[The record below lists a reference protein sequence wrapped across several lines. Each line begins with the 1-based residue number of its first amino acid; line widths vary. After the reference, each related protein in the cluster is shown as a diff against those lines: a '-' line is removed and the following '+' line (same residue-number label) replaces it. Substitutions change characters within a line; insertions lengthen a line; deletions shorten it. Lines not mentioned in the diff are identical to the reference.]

1 MADGRRADGL
11 QFGSPQAVGS
21 QTVGPQDGGLG
32 AAGVAGA
39 GGAGLGAEGGAG
51 QWGDGGEL
59 EGAAAAAAAP
69 APARLITAGDLGFTA
84 DEAGIAGTS
93 YSGLVRMASGVSGF
107 AGIDGIGGEDAAA
120 EAAGAGWAAG
130 GGWRGWFSRNKLVLL
145 SYFSVFAIV
154 LAVYVVNGIYPFGQK
169 TIIKSDMAHSYV
181 PTMIELR
188 RILFEGHSLYY
199 SWNGGLGLNFIHNLS
214 QMAVSPFVLL
224 TFLFP
229 VKDVTEGIALLLLL
243 KIPFAAATV
252 NLYVRSRFR
261 LKDAAVVIIS
271 IVYALSAYVTAN
283 HFNTMWFEGVILLPL
298 IAMGIERLVKDRKSL
313 MYLLALSAA
322 IFTNYLIGFYL
333 CGFSLLYFI
342 ANLFFRKQWGD
353 KKELR
358 RSWLL
363 FLSRSLL
370 AAGLVGFFIIPVAIT
385 LQGTG
390 YISSTFP
397 SGFKINFPP
406 LKFISSHFWG
416 MYPSILTF
424 SSVSGP
430 NIYCGILTIVLLPLF
445 YFNRNIKLKEKLL
458 FTGLCLFIVAGFM
471 INLVD
476 FVYNGF
482 RFTSMFPHRFSFIY
496 SFLLIIMGVRAFLNL
511 DRKRLAVLFFSAP
524 AFAALVVANF
534 LLYPQRLNPDKVA
547 GVDYTPI
554 LEIMPG
560 VQKPGAIG
568 PDVLIVNISLI
579 AVFSA
584 LVFVYAKFKD
594 RRPML
599 ARALAISMA
608 VVTVAEISTS
618 AARNMGVMDELERDV
633 YMQYYD
639 DMQEV
644 SPRLADET
652 AFYRATFKH
661 NLSLS
666 DARLYN
672 YKDLSTFSAI
682 QADVTELGSRL
693 GLTSTLNS
701 MLTMNPTP
709 LVSSIFSVKYL
720 MDKTKA
726 LPKSFTIY
734 DYKWNSGSIY
744 VHENPFV
751 LPVGF
756 LVESDV
762 MMWDIESSDNVY
774 EVQNDFARKAA
785 GIDGTVMVPIV
796 FDEEPKPEFLTLTP
810 VEDEF
815 QKYTVDITE
824 DPATGNIPN
833 ITLHFTADKEGYM
846 NIHIRTSSST
856 SGRVYVTRSGSDKEE
871 YILNQTTGNLQGVL
885 DAGFV
890 NVGDKIKIIV
900 NMDRKRLDTD
910 DLDAFV
916 PFSQFDVNAAVMDQ
930 PVFEE
935 AIERFSRST
944 LDVKYF
950 DDTTIRGTI
959 SADRDGMLFTS
970 VASDGGWT
978 IVVDGKEREGVKI
991 GTALVG
997 VRLEA
1002 GEHEVELKYGLNGM
1016 WLGLLVSLA
1025 SVVAVLLIFLLPF
1038 LRRRGAGGADGA
1050 APGGIF
1056 DGGAAALPGEAAWSG
1071 GAARGDEAAWSGGE
1085 AARSGGATRGGPEQ
1099 GAGWGAG
1106 AGADG
1111 AGDEG
1116 GGAGA
1121 AGAGWGAG
1129 AAGAG
1134 FAGTGGAGAQGW
1146 GADAGADGVGTD
1158 GAGGA
1163 GLGAGAGARAAG
1175 AAGPGAGGAGAGASG
1190 AGIAGAGAAGAVA
1203 AGSARGGAAGGAG
1216 TAVAGAASGSGAGAA
1231 AMGARAAAGAGAAG
1245 AAAKGAGAS
1254 GAGAAGARGA
1264 SGAGAR
1270 APLLRP
1276 GEWLDSSGRLRRA
1289 NGSVVPPS
1297 EYAYAG
1303 GDAGG
1308 ETGAG
1313 AEPGAGG
1320 AAGAGEGAG
1329 DLPSGSPP
1337 TKAELRQQAGGWL
1350 DSYGRYHMPDG
1361 SISEQLSED
1370 GGAAGGYDDGSDE
1383 EE

>member
-1 MADGRRADGL
+1 MSVNKASGKKKRGQLGGAAKEGRAGAQEQELGGARLGAPNGGEGGDGAGHGQGSAGGLRADGL
-11 QFGSPQAVGS
+11 GGASGSAAGLD
-21 QTVGPQDGGLG
+21 DGGLPFG
-32 AAGVAGA
+32 GP
-39 GGAGLGAEGGAG
+39 GGAGLGAAG
-51 QWGDGGEL
+51 SDGDGPD
-59 EGAAAAAAAP
+59 GAPAPAPKP

-84 DEAGIAGTS
+84 DEAGIARTS
-93 YSGLVRMASGVSGF
+93 YSGVVSLSGGASGF
-107 AGIDGIGGEDAAA
+107 AGLDGIGDEAALAAA
-120 EAAGAGWAAG
+120 ASAAAGAGSFGAGGDGFGGQGWQAGAGAAG
-130 GGWRGWFSRNKLVLL
+130 GSQTAGYQAAGQASAPGAPAAAQDAPAGGGFRGWLSRNKFVLL

-154 LAVYVVNGIYPFGQK
+154 LAVYIVNGIYPFGEK
-169 TIIKSDMAHSYV
+169 TIVKSDMAHSYV

-214 QMAVSPFVLL
+214 QMAVSPFVAL

-243 KIPFAAATV
+243 KIPFAAVTL
-252 NLYVRSRFR
+252 NLYVRNRFK
-261 LKDAAVVIIS
+261 LKDVAVVLIS

-313 MYLLALSAA
+313 MYMLALSAA

-358 RSWLL
+358 RSLLL
-363 FLSRSLL
+363 FLTRSLL
-370 AAGLVGFFIIPVAIT
+370 AAGLVGFFIIPIALT

-390 YISSTFP
+390 YISTSFP
-397 SGFKINFPP
+397 TGLKINFPV
-406 LKFISSHFWG
+406 LKLISSHFWG

-430 NIYCGILTIVLLPLF
+430 NIYCGMLTIVLLPLF
-445 YFNRNIKLKEKLL
+445 YFNRNIKVKEKLL
-458 FTGLCLFIVAGFM
+458 FSGLCLFIIAGF
-471 INLVD
+471 IVNLVD

-496 SFLLIIMGVRAFLNL
+496 SFLLIVMAVRAFLNL
-511 DRKRLAVLFFSAP
+511 DKKRLYVLFFSAP

-534 LLYPQRLNPDKVA
+534 RLYPQRLNPDKVA

-560 VQKPGAIG
+560 VQKPGAIA
-568 PDVLIVNISLI
+568 PDVLIVNIALI

-584 LVFVYAKFKD
+584 LVFVYAKFRD

-618 AARNMGVMDELERDV
+618 ATRNMGVMDELERDV

-639 DMQEV
+639 AMQDV
-644 SPRLADET
+644 SKLLADES

-672 YKDLSTFSAI
+672 YKDLSTFSAL
-682 QADVTELGSRL
+682 QSSVTELGSRV

-701 MLTMNPTP
+701 MLAMNPTP
-709 LVSSIFSVKYL
+709 LVSSVLSVKYL
-720 MDKTKA
+720 MDKAKP

-734 DYKWNSGSIY
+734 DYREDMSKIYDKSDDRSSVY

-756 LVESDV
+756 LVNSEV
-762 MMWDIESSDNVY
+762 WNWNIEASENVY

-785 GIDGTVMVPIV
+785 GIDGTVMVPIYL
-796 FDEEPKPEFLTLTP
+796 DREPEYEYLDLTP
-810 VEDEF
+810 VEEEF

-824 DPATGNIPN
+824 DPATGHIPT

-856 SGRVYVTRSGSDKEE
+856 SGRVYVTRSGSTEEE

-885 DAGFV
+885 DAGMV
-890 NVGDKIKIIV
+890 YVGDEIRV
-900 NMDRKRLDTD
+900 VMNMDRKRLDTD

-916 PFSQFDVNAAVMDQ
+916 PFSQFDLNAAIMDQ

-935 AIERFSRST
+935 VIERFRQSPLNVT
-944 LDVKYF
+944 YY

-1016 WLGLLVSLA
+1016 WPGLLVSFA
-1025 SVVAVLLIFLLPF
+1025 CVALVLLLFLLPY
-1038 LRRRGAGGADGA
+1038 LRRRGA
-1050 APGGIF
+1050 
-1056 DGGAAALPGEAAWSG
+1056 
-1071 GAARGDEAAWSGGE
+1071 
-1085 AARSGGATRGGPEQ
+1085 
-1099 GAGWGAG
+1099 AG
-1106 AGADG
+1106 A
-1111 AGDEG
+1111 
-1116 GGAGA
+1116 
-1121 AGAGWGAG
+1121 
-1129 AAGAG
+1129 
-1134 FAGTGGAGAQGW
+1134 
-1146 GADAGADGVGTD
+1146 
-1158 GAGGA
+1158 
-1163 GLGAGAGARAAG
+1163 
-1175 AAGPGAGGAGAGASG
+1175 
-1190 AGIAGAGAAGAVA
+1190 
-1203 AGSARGGAAGGAG
+1203 
-1216 TAVAGAASGSGAGAA
+1216 
-1231 AMGARAAAGAGAAG
+1231 
-1245 AAAKGAGAS
+1245 
-1254 GAGAAGARGA
+1254 
-1264 SGAGAR
+1264 
-1270 APLLRP
+1270 
-1276 GEWLDSSGRLRRA
+1276 
-1289 NGSVVPPS
+1289 
-1297 EYAYAG
+1297 
-1303 GDAGG
+1303 
-1308 ETGAG
+1308 
-1313 AEPGAGG
+1313 
-1320 AAGAGEGAG
+1320 
-1329 DLPSGSPP
+1329 
-1337 TKAELRQQAGGWL
+1337 
-1350 DSYGRYHMPDG
+1350 
-1361 SISEQLSED
+1361 
-1370 GGAAGGYDDGSDE
+1370 
-1383 EE
+1383 